1 MTSEERMLIA
11 EALRQRIIEITKLFQ
26 EPGAHVPQP
35 EIPRAM
41 KVQIAVLARDLDREF
56 AKRDPAFEQVFV
68 ETVRGEMNRSVK
80 QNLT

>member
-56 AKRDPAFEQVFV
+56 CKTRPGIRASFC
-68 ETVRGEMNRSVK
+68 GNRSRRNESK
-80 QNLT
+80 R